1 MMYQRGT
8 DCTPSFRSSNSA
20 VLPNL
25 CRLDPVETMA
35 PTQSETMPLPTFA
48 VIGGGR
54 VSHVELS
61 DRLGFQQ
68 GCRLISIKHMQ
79 YQDPERS

>member
-8 DCTPSFRSSNSA
+8 DCTPSFSYSNSA

-35 PTQSETMPLPTFA
+35 LTQSETMPLPTSA
-48 VIGGGR
+48 IATCT
-54 VSHVELS
+54 VE
-61 DRLGFQQ
+61 RL
-68 GCRLISIKHMQ
+68 R
-79 YQDPERS
+79 Y